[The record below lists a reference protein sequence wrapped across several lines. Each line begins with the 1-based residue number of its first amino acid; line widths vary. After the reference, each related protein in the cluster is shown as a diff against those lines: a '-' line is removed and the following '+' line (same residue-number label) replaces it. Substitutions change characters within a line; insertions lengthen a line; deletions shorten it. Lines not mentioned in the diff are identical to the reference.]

1 MVSHSMLLHTVKKET
16 DTQKNPTWHYYTCL
30 EAKFQVVLCDN
41 KDSHG
46 FHKEEKGKGDAEG
59 TLTALL

>member
-1 MVSHSMLLHTVKKET
+1 MLLHTVKKET
-16 DTQKNPTWHYYTCL
+16 DTQKEKKSTWHYYTCL